1 LVFTVACFTL
11 SSADTEHVAIVLR
24 LALMREGMTSPA
36 SVKATRKRVRK
47 SKMVEASTEPITPEI
62 AVAFAWAVE
71 AFSLNWSPVLPEP
84 TTLLYGQHF
93 TIGEISRLVDR
104 FTDPLPAVVLNM
116 LYRETDDIKGVDVSA
131 LRDDQTYR
139 GGGRHLRHLIEARK
153 EAHQRK

>member
-1 LVFTVACFTL
+1 MI
-11 SSADTEHVAIVLR
+11 SADTEHVAIVLR
-24 LALMREGMTSPA
+24 LALMREGMASPG

-71 AFSLNWSPVLPEP
+71 AFSLNRCPVLPEP
-84 TTLLYGQHF
+84 RTLLYGQHF

-116 LYRETDDIKGVDVSA
+116 LYRETDDIKGVDVLA

-139 GGGRHLRHLIEARK
+139 GGRHLRHLIEARK